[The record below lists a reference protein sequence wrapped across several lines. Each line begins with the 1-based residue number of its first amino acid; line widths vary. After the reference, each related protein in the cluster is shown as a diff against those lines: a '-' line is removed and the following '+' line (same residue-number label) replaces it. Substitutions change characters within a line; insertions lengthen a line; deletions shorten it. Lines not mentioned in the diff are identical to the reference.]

1 MAWNFFLECT
11 RQQARALDHSLDIK
25 PLYRQV
31 QCSAREEQVPA
42 AMVMRSGGFAPD
54 FQPCPIGCKDI
65 INSMVTKAHASC
77 ALHHIDAANSRLEA
91 THFTKHYILRVRFST
106 ALLLDWPPCAP
117 QPPPRAPDIAVFN
130 SPLECYSCH

>member
-1 MAWNFFLECT
+1 MELLFGMY
-11 RQQARALDHSLDIK
+11 QAASPSIGSLLDIK